1 MSMSLFACVFLL
13 NDLLMFV
20 CLLCLQLLLPS
31 GSPRA
36 GVWSSQIFRLMV
48 TLYTFRE
55 RATRRRTWWSSC
67 IRWDVRVCVCVC
79 VWCVCACVFAS
90 LSFIVSLSLNLSL
103 VCYMSLPMS
112 CFFSKCQSPPLIDT
126 FPRFVTLPFNMSL
139 SLKLSV
145 FSMCHPSQCVTLPL
159 NVSLSLWI
167 RQLPSICHSPQCVHS
182 LSLSVSLSWLRLSVP
197 WRTVHPGHWSE
208 EVPPAGGVHGRGHS
222 SRLCRKV
229 PLTAEDPLP
238 DLSTK

>member
-13 NDLLMFV
+13 NDLLMYV

-31 GSPRA
+31 GSPKA

-67 IRWDVRVCVCVC
+67 IRWDVRVRVWVWVWVWCGVCGCGVVCV
-79 VWCVCACVFAS
+79 CVFAS

-103 VCYMSLPMS
+103 VRYMSLPMS
-112 CFFSKCQSPPLIDT
+112 CFFSRCQFPPIDT

-159 NVSLSLWI
+159 NVSLSL
-167 RQLPSICHSPQCVHS
+167 
-182 LSLSVSLSWLRLSVP
+182 
-197 WRTVHPGHWSE
+197 
-208 EVPPAGGVHGRGHS
+208 
-222 SRLCRKV
+222 
-229 PLTAEDPLP
+229 
-238 DLSTK
+238 